1 MLDQDKQLNILTY
14 TCPIS
19 SYLNLNLIRVSKYGC
34 ISPFQSRK
42 LFNELEYSQL
52 LSHSALQ
59 IGAVIALVADY
70 LVWLDRTQIWV
81 QNSLNKN
88 GSNVADL
95 YAALRWRMRTTA
107 AGSHSTSPDQELHI
121 YVGSVQKFA
130 ARVIFSI
137 IVRKFLCQLLTN
149 LETF

>member
-1 MLDQDKQLNILTY
+1 MH
-14 TCPIS
+14 
-19 SYLNLNLIRVSKYGC
+19 G
-34 ISPFQSRK
+34 
-42 LFNELEYSQL
+42 
-52 LSHSALQ
+52 ALQ

-95 YAALRWRMRTTA
+95 YAALRRRMRTTA

-121 YVGSVQKFA
+121 YVGSVCQDLHRNEESPLCVK
-130 ARVIFSI
+130 
-137 IVRKFLCQLLTN
+137 RKRSQLSCSAMEQPHSRGTA
-149 LETF
+149 

>member
-1 MLDQDKQLNILTY
+1 MMLMKLTSSLPHNFTKKYFSFIAY
-14 TCPIS
+14 TMEQH
-19 SYLNLNLIRVSKYGC
+19 G
-34 ISPFQSRK
+34 
-42 LFNELEYSQL
+42 
-52 LSHSALQ
+52 ALQ

-95 YAALRWRMRTTA
+95 YAALRRRMRTTA

-121 YVGSVQKFA
+121 YVGSVLSLRQFN
-130 ARVIFSI
+130 VYI
-137 IVRKFLCQLLTN
+137 LCLGACLAYCLNSVLNVKVMLVGVFNQEKAL
-149 LETF
+149 

>member
-1 MLDQDKQLNILTY
+1 MHVATRSVLT
-14 TCPIS
+14 P
-19 SYLNLNLIRVSKYGC
+19 REQ
-34 ISPFQSRK
+34 F
-42 LFNELEYSQL
+42 L
-52 LSHSALQ
+52 LSTHGALQ

-95 YAALRWRMRTTA
+95 YAALRRRMRTTA

-121 YVGSVQKFA
+121 YVGSV
-130 ARVIFSI
+130 
-137 IVRKFLCQLLTN
+137 CTN
-149 LETF
+149 C

>member
-1 MLDQDKQLNILTY
+1 MH
-14 TCPIS
+14 
-19 SYLNLNLIRVSKYGC
+19 G
-34 ISPFQSRK
+34 
-42 LFNELEYSQL
+42 
-52 LSHSALQ
+52 ALP

-95 YAALRWRMRTTA
+95 YAALRRRMRTTA

-121 YVGSVQKFA
+121 YVGSVYTNIRHCWDNELGQLTIA
-130 ARVIFSI
+130 TTNVCMTCC
-137 IVRKFLCQLLTN
+137 VLC
-149 LETF
+149 FM

>member
-1 MLDQDKQLNILTY
+1 MLAW
-14 TCPIS
+14 C
-19 SYLNLNLIRVSKYGC
+19 
-34 ISPFQSRK
+34 
-42 LFNELEYSQL
+42 
-52 LSHSALQ
+52 SHHCHGALQ

-95 YAALRWRMRTTA
+95 YAALRRRMRTTA

-121 YVGSVQKFA
+121 YVGSVSMTS
-130 ARVIFSI
+130 RRIGLRGV
-137 IVRKFLCQLLTN
+137 LG
-149 LETF
+149 